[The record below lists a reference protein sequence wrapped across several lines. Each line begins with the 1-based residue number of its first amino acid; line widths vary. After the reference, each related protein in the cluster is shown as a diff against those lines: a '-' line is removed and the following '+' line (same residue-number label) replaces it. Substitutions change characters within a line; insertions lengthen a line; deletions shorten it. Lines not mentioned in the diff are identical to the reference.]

1 MLLTNDYA
9 KINIPFNWTIDFE
22 NCNNNYIVFKN
33 IFDNKTI
40 LEIGG
45 WCKRGYIQCIVFK
58 DREGRCLD
66 YMYLYT
72 NEILNKNYN
81 IVVSDL
87 EVMNIV
93 NQYEYV
99 KDKIA

>member
-1 MLLTNDYA
+1 MLLTNDWS

-40 LEIGG
+40 LEIGE
-45 WCKRGYIQCIVFK
+45 WCKRGYIQCIVSE
-58 DREGRCLD
+58 DREGMCLD

-72 NEILNKNYN
+72 NEILNKNYS